1 MMSAGETVALQGNS
15 FGIGGGFGGLG
26 NMMQGVMLPPAFMS
40 SLPSMPFHND
50 NTFSTSAVSLA
61 PSSDAEEKIPDC
73 HMGENELLA
82 KHKEDESDSKSSSD
96 NLEGVSGEDNEGA
109 DIIPS
114 KKRYH
119 RHTLRQIQEMER
131 FFKECPHPDE
141 KQRQELSRELNLSP
155 RQIKFWF
162 QNKRTKLKVHHERQ
176 DNGVLRAENEKLKL
190 ENFALRDAVR
200 NVSCPS
206 CGGPATLAEMSYD
219 EQQLRIENMRLREE
233 IDRISA
239 MAAKY
244 IGRQIPPMPMSS
256 ACPSAASSDVEKPL
270 VMELAVA
277 SMEELYQVAEAGEPL
292 WIMGSNGVE
301 VIQHD
306 IYLHRFPRGI
316 GPTPAG
322 LRSETSRYTG
332 LVPMNPSSLV
342 EALMDMN
349 QWAEMFPAMVSRVQT
364 VEVLSIGI
372 AGTYDGAIQLMFA
385 EFHVPSPLVPTR
397 ESYFLRYSKRVDH
410 TWVVVD
416 VSIDS
421 LHGNMS
427 LRCRRRPSG
436 CIIEEMSSGYSKV
449 TWVEH
454 IEADPRGVHGIF
466 QHYVNSGLAYGAVRW
481 ICSLQRHC
489 ERMAAVLANNVPF
502 GEMNVFPGAE
512 GRSGMLKL
520 AERMTNS
527 FCGGVSASK
536 AHTWVTLA
544 GNSGADDIQVLIRKS
559 MNDPGRPPGIVLS
572 AATSL
577 WLSLPPL
584 RVFNFLRNERFRT
597 QWDILSNSGVV
608 EVFHVAK
615 GQVAGNS
622 VSLLRVNPTNSTSNN
637 MLILQECCTDES
649 CSLVVYAPVDL
660 TAMSTVLKG
669 GDPDAV
675 ALLPSGFAVLPDGS
689 QSGSSVN
696 VGGARLKEVVSG
708 GSLLTVTF
716 QILVDHVPTARL
728 SLGSVAKVNN
738 LISNTV
744 VYIKEALSK
753 LSEDAVV

>member
-1 MMSAGETVALQGNS
+1 
-15 FGIGGGFGGLG
+15 
-26 NMMQGVMLPPAFMS
+26 
-40 SLPSMPFHND
+40 
-50 NTFSTSAVSLA
+50 
-61 PSSDAEEKIPDC
+61 
-73 HMGENELLA
+73 MGENELLA

-256 ACPSAASSDVEKPL
+256 ACPSAASSGTVDMMHRFLPVLPSASEMTSVPDFPLQSFPLSDVEKPL

>member
-1 MMSAGETVALQGNS
+1 
-15 FGIGGGFGGLG
+15 
-26 NMMQGVMLPPAFMS
+26 
-40 SLPSMPFHND
+40 
-50 NTFSTSAVSLA
+50 
-61 PSSDAEEKIPDC
+61 
-73 HMGENELLA
+73 
-82 KHKEDESDSKSSSD
+82 
-96 NLEGVSGEDNEGA
+96 
-109 DIIPS
+109 
-114 KKRYH
+114 
-119 RHTLRQIQEMER
+119 MER

-141 KQRQELSRELNLSP
+141 KQRQELSRELKLSP

-190 ENFALRDAVR
+190 ENFTLRDAVR

-244 IGRQIPPMPMSS
+244 IGRQKPPMPMSS

-342 EALMDMN
+342 EVLMDMN
-349 QWAEMFPAMVSRVQT
+349 QWAKMFPAMVSRVQT
-364 VEVLSIGI
+364 VEVLSTGI

-454 IEADPRGVHGIF
+454 IEADPREVHGMF
-466 QHYVNSGLAYGAVRW
+466 QQYVNSGLAYGAARW

-520 AERMTNS
+520 VERMTNS
-527 FCGGVSASK
+527 FCGGVSAST

-577 WLSLPPL
+577 WLSLPPS
-584 RVFNFLRNERFRT
+584 RVFNFLRDERFRT

-608 EVFHVAK
+608 EEVFHVAK

-689 QSGSSVN
+689 QIGSSVN

-753 LSEDAVV
+753 LPEDAVV